1 MGASGRE
8 CAELL
13 SPSPPSPSRTD
24 LAGALHLLP
33 AWGAPR
39 RALPPDFGWHAF
51 LLAPLPGELV
61 VQFPPPP
68 HCVHTQKH
76 HPTPHPVAAGFDLR
90 GLVYKL
96 LPFRKSVL
104 CVSSSR
110 NP

>member
-13 SPSPPSPSRTD
+13 SPSRTD
-24 LAGALHLLP
+24 LAGALHLLLHLLP

-39 RALPPDFGWHAF
+39 RALPLTGWHAF

-61 VQFPPPP
+61 VQFPPPA
-68 HCVHTQKH
+68 HCVHTQK

-110 NP
+110 SP